1 MQEVILYGITKE
13 PVHCFHGDRIEI
25 SECVGGYGRDMLPC
39 SGGKYLGNHCVTTVV
54 DTKSLPIHT
63 IVLNSVDY
71 WGERHRTERR
81 IAFTPELIKEIGGNP
96 VELNMKVNNLLIE
109 GDKLRDKLKLR
120 EDTLLQIKSNLSTAS
135 LWERLKWVFTGVKV
149 SDKENL

>member
-25 SECVGGYGRDMLPC
+25 SECVGGYGRDMFPC

-63 IVLNSVDY
+63 IILNSVDY
-71 WGERHRTERR
+71 WGDRHRTERR

-109 GDKLRDKLKLR
+109 GDNLRDKLNLR
-120 EDTLLQIKSNLSTAS
+120 EATLLQIKSNLSTAS
-135 LWERLKWVFTGVKV
+135 FWERLKWVFTGVKV

>member
-13 PVHCFHGDRIEI
+13 PIHCFYGDRMEI
-25 SECVGGYGRDMLPC
+25 SECVGGYGRDMFPC
-39 SGGKYLGNHCVTTVV
+39 ADGKYLGNHCVTTVV

-63 IVLNSVDY
+63 ILLNSVDY

-109 GDKLRDKLKLR
+109 GDKLREKLKLR
-120 EDTLLQIKSNLSTAS
+120 EAMLLQIKSNLSTAS
-135 LWERLKWVFTGVKV
+135 FWERLKWVFTGVKV
-149 SDKENL
+149 SDKESL